1 MKLKKQ
7 SLKQFQLLFILF
19 SVRLSTLLQ
28 QPCVSY
34 GASYNFQ
41 YTVACP
47 SRFLYLIKD
56 EKYHEHFYL

>member
-28 QPCVSY
+28 QP
-34 GASYNFQ
+34 YNFF
-41 YTVACP
+41 
-47 SRFLYLIKD
+47 SESKEFFKIKGSLQD
-56 EKYHEHFYL
+56 VHK

>member
-19 SVRLSTLLQ
+19 TVSDCQHYNTCQ

-47 SRFLYLIKD
+47 SRFSYLIKD
-56 EKYHEHFYL
+56 ENQA